1 MVKQSSGGVGGKR
14 CGLAP
19 CKLVPTGMTLFT
31 LALMSASQR
40 DTCLN
45 LKGSLLQGLALLATE
60 FGLGE
65 WGKWKDSRGRLQLVQ
80 KAIQMQMVAGASKE
94 FLTVKQ
100 LPKGN
105 GMSGKLCPSQH
116 HKI

>member
-1 MVKQSSGGVGGKR
+1 MW
-14 CGLAP
+14 
-19 CKLVPTGMTLFT
+19 TGPLQTGSHRHDSVYTRFNVSE
-31 LALMSASQR
+31 SASQR

-45 LKGSLLQGLALLATE
+45 LKGSLLQGLALLARE

-80 KAIQMQMVAGASKE
+80 KAIQMQMVAGGSKE